1 MPDPDAV
8 PDLAVLTAP
17 LAIGALSA
25 PSRVV
30 FGPHETNLGRGR
42 SISERHVAYYAR
54 RAAGGAGVIIT
65 EEASVHESDWPY
77 ERAPLATECAHG
89 WSMVLEAC
97 APHGTLVLAALGHA
111 GGQGTSHWSQRE
123 LWAPGRVPEVN
134 TREVPKEMEDRDIE
148 AVIAGFVTAARI
160 AVRVGCHGVELN
172 AGQFSLARQFL
183 SGLTNNRGDR
193 WGQDRSAFLRRVIAE
208 VRDAIGSD
216 KVLALRLSCDELA
229 PWAGITPEMAP
240 GIAAELVTPNAP
252 ESVLRDGSPE
262 GTTPGSEGI
271 TGRHATEAAGQPAVS
286 PEGPLVDM
294 LTVVRGS
301 IYTAGATRPDG
312 HIPEGFNNEVAR
324 AVADAVSSASGGAT
338 VVVAQGSIVEPSMA
352 AGLLGD
358 SAIAAVEMTRAQI
371 ADAELVAKVRAGEP
385 ERVRP
390 CVLCNQLCA
399 VRDNRNPI
407 VSCVV
412 DPFSGH
418 ETTESIPDAPAPIS
432 REVLVVGGGPAGLEA
447 ARVAAHR
454 GHTVRV
460 AERSERLGGR
470 LHTTASQPGRSR
482 FARFEQW
489 LESECARTGVQLIAG
504 WDFSAGEIPSAG
516 GDVSLVLATG
526 GRNGEPSYAITR
538 AATVLAAA
546 EVLDDPASAPAGDVL
561 VWDPIGGPT
570 GVAVAEI
577 LAATGRTVHIATPD
591 YIVGNELARSG
602 DLGPANAR
610 LANAGV
616 VMHRRRNIE
625 KVRKAA
631 AVLADRFSHDTETIE
646 VDWVVDCGHRL
657 PEDALEHQVQD
668 RTGHRPAVAGD
679 CVAPRTVA
687 EAVLEGRRRALEI
700 D

>member
-1 MPDPDAV
+1 MLTDP
-8 PDLAVLTAP
+8 VLTDP
-17 LAIGALSA
+17 VTIGAVTA

-30 FGPHETNLGRGR
+30 FGPHETNLGRDR
-42 SISERHVAYYAR
+42 AISERHVAYYAR
-54 RAAGGAGVIIT
+54 RAAGGAGVIVT

-77 ERAPLATECAHG
+77 ERAPLASECGPG
-89 WSMVLEAC
+89 WAAVVEAC
-97 APHGTLVLAALGHA
+97 APHGTVVLAGLGHA

-148 AVIAGFVTAARI
+148 AVIAGFVRSARS
-160 AVRVGCHGVELN
+160 AVGAGCDGVELN
-172 AGQFSLARQFL
+172 AGQYSLARQFL

-193 WGQDRSAFLRRVIAE
+193 WGADRSAFLRQVIAD
-208 VRDAIGSD
+208 VRDAIGPD
-216 KVLALRLSCDELA
+216 RVLALRLSCDELA

-240 GIAAELVTPNAP
+240 GLAAELVIPREP
-252 ESVLRDGSPE
+252 EPLAGEAVAGGPASAGPGADHSDARDAAVE
-262 GTTPGSEGI
+262 RPG
-271 TGRHATEAAGQPAVS
+271 VVD

-301 IYTAGATRPDG
+301 IYSTGATRPDG
-312 HIPEGFNNEVAR
+312 HTPEGFNIELAR
-324 AVADAVSSASGGAT
+324 AVAESVVSASGGGT

-352 AGLLGD
+352 TGLVAD
-358 SAIAAVEMTRAQI
+358 SAIEAVEMTRAQI
-371 ADAELVAKVRAGEP
+371 ADADLVAKLRSD
-385 ERVRP
+385 RQHRIRP

-418 ETTESIPDAPAPIS
+418 ETTESIPDAPAPIA
-432 REVLVVGGGPAGLEA
+432 RDVLVVGGGPAGLEA
-447 ARVAAHR
+447 ARVAALR
-454 GHTVRV
+454 GHSVRL
-460 AERSERLGGR
+460 AERSDRFGGR
-470 LHTTASQPGRSR
+470 LHTTAAQPGRSR
-482 FARFEQW
+482 FERFAQW
-489 LESECARTGVQLIAG
+489 LESECTTEGVELLTG
-504 WDFSAGEIPSAG
+504 WDVSAHQPALRDLHSDAQ
-516 GDVSLVLATG
+516 LVLATG
-526 GRNGEPSYAITR
+526 GRSGQPEYAASR
-538 AATVLAAA
+538 AATVVDAA
-546 EVLDDPASAPAGDVL
+546 EVLDAPSSVPPGDVL

-570 GVAVAEI
+570 GVAVAEV

-591 YIVGNELARSG
+591 YTVGNELARSG

-616 VMHRRRNIE
+616 VMHRRRNLR
-625 KVRKAA
+625 KVRKAD

-646 VDWVVDCGHRL
+646 VAWVVDCGHRL
-657 PEDALEHQVQD
+657 PDDALAQEVRE
-668 RTGHRPAVAGD
+668 RTGHRPAAAGD

-687 EAVLEGRRRALEI
+687 EAVLEGRRRVLEI